1 MNVEIEKQ
9 ISAYLSGL
17 CSEEEVRILLAWS
30 AETEEN
36 ATAFARACLR
46 DELTIWTCGSNK
58 ATFIYPSTV
67 VPNEE
72 LSGI

>member
-36 ATAFARACLR
+36 AVAFARACLR
-46 DELTIWTCGSNK
+46 DELTGELFEEGRVAEVRPPEAGS
-58 ATFIYPSTV
+58 S
-67 VPNEE
+67 
-72 LSGI
+72 